1 NGTYLDNYY
10 MGPDNTAIPSLVGHA
25 AMLCADVIKRN
36 VTGINP
42 PDLQYTSNGITEQWV
57 SFNILVPA
65 GTWTPPELEGDP
77 PVANAGSDAQVVSG
91 DVFERTGTYD
101 ANGGTNVVTSW
112 SIVDGPADV
121 GASATG
127 NTVSY
132 EPIVLGQ
139 YTLRFTVTTEFGED
153 SDDLVLTVVDAGDPP
168 GELFDLK
175 SWHLT
180 TPADSGDGDAEQIDQ
195 PELDTYSSE
204 LLFLDAEDR
213 MVCVAPTDG
222 FTTSGASGATRTEF
236 REHEPFDAGYANAA
250 WSVFDNRA
258 RSLTVT
264 GMFDP
269 TSITGGSNP
278 RKEMI
283 IGQIHGEQNEPV
295 LYLAAEYHVATPRI
309 RVFKYNG
316 SSTPGVDNML
326 AGVTPATLITY
337 RIEYDPGENPAGGTG
352 RVRVYGAF
360 GEADQLDLQNPDF
373 QFEPADFFDQ
383 TTDWYFKFGSYNKTR
398 IGDAE
403 SGYAISRIT
412 FAELLVDDIPV
423 FTTRFFLAG

>member
-1 NGTYLDNYY
+1 LVFQLRTASEPGLGADYAGDSSGGIVEFSEGSGLPLGDYLHILAVAVDYNKNPGPELELSDPNGTYLDNYY

-168 GELFDLK
+168 GQVFDLK
-175 SWHLT
+175 
-180 TPADSGDGDAEQIDQ
+180 
-195 PELDTYSSE
+195 
-204 LLFLDAEDR
+204 
-213 MVCVAPTDG
+213 
-222 FTTSGASGATRTEF
+222 
-236 REHEPFDAGYANAA
+236 
-250 WSVFDNRA
+250 
-258 RSLTVT
+258 
-264 GMFDP
+264 
-269 TSITGGSNP
+269 
-278 RKEMI
+278 
-283 IGQIHGEQNEPV
+283 
-295 LYLAAEYHVATPRI
+295 
-309 RVFKYNG
+309 
-316 SSTPGVDNML
+316 
-326 AGVTPATLITY
+326 
-337 RIEYDPGENPAGGTG
+337 
-352 RVRVYGAF
+352 
-360 GEADQLDLQNPDF
+360 
-373 QFEPADFFDQ
+373 
-383 TTDWYFKFGSYNKTR
+383 
-398 IGDAE
+398 
-403 SGYAISRIT
+403 
-412 FAELLVDDIPV
+412 
-423 FTTRFFLAG
+423 